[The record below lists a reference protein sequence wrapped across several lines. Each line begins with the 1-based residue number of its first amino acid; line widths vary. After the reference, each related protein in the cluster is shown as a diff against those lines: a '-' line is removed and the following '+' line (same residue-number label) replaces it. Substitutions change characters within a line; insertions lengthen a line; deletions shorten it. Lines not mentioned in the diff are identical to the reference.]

1 MRFVSAWQVWRQSQ
15 ALVPDRG
22 ATHPAVVIDYRVIQ

>member
-15 ALVPDRG
+15 AFVRARG
-22 ATHPAVVIDYRVIQ
+22 ATHPAIVIDCRVIQ